1 MDILREVM
9 DASTHAMF
17 LTDAHG
23 IVTHIN
29 TQAQERFGLAGQS
42 SRSHKAGRLSTG
54 DIVILADTAI
64 GADDGELTPTDLAH
78 LRIQERKLRSGDM
91 VAAVGVYDDPNSD
104 TVYKFIPGSDASVM
118 TLRTVYHGLSISIEI
133 GEREVSVTVDG
144 AVYSIRYFLC
154 IGQMVVL
161 DGATHQ
167 VKFWEERGY
176 TAKKEGIGHLLRGGR
191 FSAKSPGCQVDIVGH
206 SYHRFLEG
214 ALFRQHL
221 DQVLDGSSP
230 GHRDQLYDINGYTLV
245 ASILPIPAGKAPEG
259 AIVKFRSVEDIRTTI
274 QERNDAI
281 RFAERSYRRAVS
293 GAAQGRRYSRS
304 ADQTF
309 SPVSG
314 PDTFQCNAGWNR
326 RSPGKGW
333 NRRGVGG

>member
-176 TAKKEGIGHLLRGGR
+176 TAKKEGIGRKVQR
-191 FSAKSPGCQVDIVGH
+191 EKSGLSG
-206 SYHRFLEG
+206 
-214 ALFRQHL
+214 
-221 DQVLDGSSP
+221 
-230 GHRDQLYDINGYTLV
+230 GHRGTLL
-245 ASILPIPAGKAPEG
+245 SPLSGGG
-259 AIVKFRSVEDIRTTI
+259 AVPPTSG
-274 QERNDAI
+274 
-281 RFAERSYRRAVS
+281 S
-293 GAAQGRRYSRS
+293 GAGRQLARPPGSALRHQRLHIGGVHPAHSR
-304 ADQTF
+304 
-309 SPVSG
+309 
-314 PDTFQCNAGWNR
+314 R
-326 RSPGKGW
+326 
-333 NRRGVGG
+333 

>member
-161 DGATHQ
+161 DGA
-167 VKFWEERGY
+167 
-176 TAKKEGIGHLLRGGR
+176 
-191 FSAKSPGCQVDIVGH
+191 
-206 SYHRFLEG
+206 
-214 ALFRQHL
+214 
-221 DQVLDGSSP
+221 
-230 GHRDQLYDINGYTLV
+230 V
-245 ASILPIPAGKAPEG
+245 ARHD
-259 AIVKFRSVEDIRTTI
+259 F
-274 QERNDAI
+274 
-281 RFAERSYRRAVS
+281 
-293 GAAQGRRYSRS
+293 
-304 ADQTF
+304 
-309 SPVSG
+309 
-314 PDTFQCNAGWNR
+314 
-326 RSPGKGW
+326 
-333 NRRGVGG
+333 